1 MGLSAATPRGPLTP
15 AHDTTWR
22 VLAAD
27 LAHTGRAVGYA
38 HCRHWTPRTTD
49 DDWVRRLLG
58 PEWPRYLRAR
68 RHLTRSRLV
77 ASRWLLRTMVSRLL
91 DTDPA
96 TVRLSADG
104 CGRPVVLTDP
114 PVPLS
119 VSLSHTGD
127 LVVAGLS
134 LTGPIGVD
142 VEARDR
148 PLLALGIAEA
158 ACDRRERLRI
168 DRLPHSRR
176 NARLVRLWTLKE
188 AYAKALGVGLSVDFR
203 TLGFR
208 LGNGW
213 AVGEAPPP
221 DDPAGYHPA
230 GHHPT
235 GHDPTG
241 HDPASGPAQWRFNT
255 AVVADG
261 YCVSVATGPDSARRN
276 PRQAWEVCAA

>member
-1 MGLSAATPRGPLTP
+1 MGQSAVNPRGPLTP
-15 AHDTTWR
+15 ARDAAWR
-22 VLAAD
+22 VLVAD
-27 LAHTGRAVGYA
+27 LARTGRAVGYA
-38 HCRHWTPRTTD
+38 HRRHWTPRITD
-49 DDWVRRLLG
+49 DDWIRRLLG

-68 RHLTRSRLV
+68 QHVTRGRLV

-91 DTDPA
+91 KVDPA
-96 TVRLSADG
+96 TVRLSVDR
-104 CGRPVVLTDP
+104 CGRPVVRTDL
-114 PVPLS
+114 PVRLS

-127 LVVAGLS
+127 LVVAGIS

-168 DRLPHSRR
+168 DRLPRSRR
-176 NARLVRLWTLKE
+176 NDRVVRLWTLKE

-203 TLGFR
+203 TLPFR

-213 AVGEAPPP
+213 AVGEAA
-221 DDPAGYHPA
+221 AGETATGDAAASRTETGA
-230 GHHPT
+230 GRW
-235 GHDPTG
+235 
-241 HDPASGPAQWRFNT
+241 QFNT

-261 YCVSVATGPDSARRN
+261 YCVSVATGPDSARRS
-276 PRQAWEVCAA
+276 PRPAWEVCAA